1 MANQFT
7 SVATVPGLASE
18 LVQPT
23 YDIAVGE
30 AIRVLPTFR
39 AFVHKTPGN
48 PAMRGSSTTL
58 EKFEWFSEAA
68 VTAAKTPLTEELDVD
83 STKMPAPS
91 KVTVTP
97 KEYGFAVTST
107 RKLTNRTFA
116 PFDSFK
122 ARAIADHQNRVLDS
136 IIQDITITNGT
147 NVSWG
152 GTATSNVMLAAT
164 DKLTAAIVRKQVARF
179 RAQGVPTYFGGFY
192 AAIIHPFAVL
202 DLREES
208 GPATW
213 RVPNEYGTDQSQIWA
228 GEFGEFE
235 GVRFVQNPLVRWA
248 QDGSGTG
255 GAQIRSVQT
264 YFLGDNALVE
274 QVYEEPS
281 VVVGPVTDKLQRFA
295 TLGWY
300 GDLDWNVYEQKAL
313 RRVSHAVSLNTDL
326 V

>member
-18 LVQPT
+18 LVQPV
-23 YDIAVGE
+23 YDVAVGE
-30 AIRVLPTFR
+30 ALHALPTMR

-58 EKFEWFSEAA
+58 EKFEWFSDAA

-83 STKMPAPS
+83 STKMPQPS

-107 RKLTNRTFA
+107 RKLANRVFA
-116 PFDSFK
+116 PFDPFK

-136 IIQDITITNGT
+136 LIQDILIANGT

-152 GTATSNVMLAAT
+152 GTATSNALLAAG
-164 DKLTAAIVRKQVARF
+164 DKMTAAIVRRQVARF
-179 RAQGVPTYFGGFY
+179 RAQAVPTYFGGFY
-192 AAIIHPFAVL
+192 AAVAHPYTVL
-202 DLREES
+202 DLREETGS
-208 GPATW
+208 GAW
-213 RVPNEYGTDQSQIWA
+213 RVPNEYGTDQSKIWA

-235 GVRFVQNPLVRWA
+235 GVRFVENPLVRWA
-248 QDGSGTG
+248 LDGSGTG

-264 YFLGDNALVE
+264 YFLGDGAIVE

-281 VVVGPVTDKLQRFA
+281 VVVGPVVDKLQRFA

-300 GDLDWNVYEQKAL
+300 GDLDWNVYEQKSF